1 MSVYLKSAAER
12 GKKQDEQKKAREVI
26 SLEREKARIAKA
38 LDEAEETRRREISLL
53 VPTAAAMVWLEN
65 AGYQLR
71 RYNAAGCGDMDSIT
85 ISW

>member
-1 MSVYLKSAAER
+1 MSVYLKPTTER
-12 GKKQDEQKKAREVI
+12 NKKQDEQKKAREVI

-38 LDEAEETRRREISLL
+38 LDEAEETGRREISIL
-53 VPTAAAMVWLEN
+53 VPTAAAIVWLEN

-71 RYNAAGCGDMDSIT
+71 RDNAAGCGDMDSIT